1 MNYKGNILII
11 KHFPKA
17 IGLVLFGL
25 GPKLTPCSGI
35 TQLKDLF
42 QQNSFWATNRS
53 SKQIKS
59 MLWKS
64 DVVISLWDEQKMIG
78 FGRATTDGIYRSV
91 LWDIVINKQEQ
102 GKGLGRLIVD
112 RLIQCPNIGK
122 TEKIYLMTTNEV
134 EFYTQIGFKK
144 VNDQN
149 LMLYGKSKN

>member
-1 MNYKGNILII
+1 MNYKGNISII
-11 KHFPKA
+11 NHFPKA

-35 TQLKDLF
+35 KQLKELF
-42 QQNSFWATNRS
+42 EQNSFWATNRS
-53 SKQIKS
+53 SRQIKS

-78 FGRATTDGIYRSV
+78 FGRATTDGVFRSV
-91 LWDIVINKQEQ
+91 LWDIVINKEEQ

-112 RLIQCPNIGK
+112 RLIDCPNIGN

-134 EFYTQIGFKK
+134 EFYTQIGFKQIK
-144 VNDQN
+144 HQN
-149 LMLYGKSKN
+149 LMLYEKNKN

>member
-1 MNYKGNILII
+1 MNYKGNISII

-25 GPKLTPCSGI
+25 GPKFIPCSGI
-35 TQLKDLF
+35 KQLKELF
-42 QQNSFWATNRS
+42 QHNSSWATKRS

-78 FGRATTDGIYRSV
+78 FGRATTDGVFRSV

-112 RLIQCPNIGK
+112 RLITCPNIRN
-122 TEKIYLMTTNEV
+122 TEKIYLMTTNQV

-144 VNDQN
+144 INNQT
-149 LMLYGKSKN
+149 LMLYEKNKN